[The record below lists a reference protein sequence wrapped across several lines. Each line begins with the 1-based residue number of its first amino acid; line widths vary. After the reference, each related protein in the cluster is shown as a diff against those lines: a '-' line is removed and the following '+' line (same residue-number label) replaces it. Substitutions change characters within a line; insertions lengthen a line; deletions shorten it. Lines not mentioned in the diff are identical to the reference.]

1 MHDDRR
7 FIEETFPVKAV
18 SQHAAKEK
26 NIRHGHISTLHIWWA
41 RRPLA
46 ASRATAYAA
55 LVPPPADAL
64 AWQTQSDFIA
74 DLSRWEHALNA
85 PLLER
90 ARRAIYAAHAERL
103 SAELGRPVSVD
114 DIEAGRVPPPRVLD
128 PFSGGGSYPLEA
140 LRLGCDAYA
149 NDYNPVA
156 ALILKAT
163 LEYPQRFGGNGLG
176 KRTRIDTDGTDRHGF
191 KKNIRDHPSDPCQS
205 VVYSDPCQSVVHP
218 ERLGQT
224 EMFSRDAPVNPLL
237 AAVKE
242 WGEWVLNEA
251 RRELAP
257 FYPSSGA
264 DPVVGYIWARTL
276 PCQNPACGVDIPL
289 MRQFWLAK
297 KDKKH
302 VALCIV
308 KRTQI
313 DTDVGNRTRIH
324 TDVTGEHGLGNRTR
338 IHTDVTDE
346 HGLRNKN
353 IREHPSDPC
362 QSVVHSDSVSESCQS
377 VVNLNR
383 TRMDTDATD
392 EHGSHKNI
400 REHPSDPCKS
410 VVYPNPVAF
419 EIVGNGYAPWPPGFD
434 PERGTVKGAV
444 VTCPVCGA
452 TIDAATT
459 RRLFRAGRA
468 GQRMVA
474 VVEAGKGGKTYRLP
488 TDADLDACRAA
499 AAALDAA
506 CERLRAAWGMEPV
519 PDEPIPTT
527 ELRRISVPLFGLEKW
542 CDLFN
547 PRQALALI
555 TFVDAVRR
563 AHAQMLAQGYPED
576 FAKAVVTYLGMA
588 LSRLVDKNSVL
599 CRVIVQTEAIGFT
612 FARQALPMLWDYIEM
627 NPLEHASG
635 WEETL
640 GNVMSNLDHL
650 TRIPPLPGGERAQT
664 QTDGTESRG
673 LIRDHPSNPWQS
685 VVAAHPRQSVVH
697 SVTHASATRLPY
709 PDGFFDAVL
718 TDPPYYDSVPYSHLS
733 DFFYVWLKRTVGHLY
748 PDLFVTPLSPKNEEI
763 VQDRQHTL
771 SRSTKDKAF
780 FERNLTL
787 AFREIYRVLK
797 PGGIAVVVYAHKST
811 AGWETVINALL
822 DSGLVVNAAWPL
834 NTEMQSRLLANET
847 AALASSI
854 YIVARKAARRA
865 TGFVNEVRAELRR
878 VMHRKLDRLWAE
890 GVGGTDFFI
899 AAIGAGIEVFGAYEQ
914 VIDYE
919 GHVIRADRLLDEV
932 RALATDF
939 AVQRI
944 LQNGFA
950 AEISPLT
957 RLYLLWRWNYKE
969 APLPFDEA
977 RKLAQSCG
985 LDIAET
991 WSKHGAVR
999 KQKEFVRLL
1008 GPHERRLEELDDP
1021 RDLVDALHRALLL
1034 WEKGKR
1040 ADLVQTLVVGGRSEV
1055 FYRVAQ
1061 AISETLPVESREKKL
1076 LDGFLAGRERL
1087 RAEVEQAAAQMRMD
1101 LE

>member
-1 MHDDRR
+1 VDIRGFNSLRSRLMRDDRR

-18 SQHAAKEK
+18 SRHAAKEK

-64 AWQTQSDFIA
+64 AWQTQSEFIA
-74 DLSRWEHALNA
+74 DLSRWEHALDA

-205 VVYSDPCQSVVHP
+205 VVHTDPCQSVVHP
-218 ERLGQT
+218 ESFGQT
-224 EMFSRDAPVNPLL
+224 EMFSRDAPGNPLL
-237 AAVKE
+237 AAVKQ
-242 WGEWVLNEA
+242 WGEWVLHEA
-251 RRELAP
+251 RKELAP

-264 DPVVGYIWARTL
+264 ATVVGYIWARTL
-276 PCQNPACGVDIPL
+276 PCQNPSCGVDIPL

-297 KDKKH
+297 KDRKQ

-362 QSVVHSDSVSESCQS
+362 QSVVHD
-377 VVNLNR
+377 
-383 TRMDTDATD
+383 D
-392 EHGSHKNI
+392 
-400 REHPSDPCKS
+400 
-410 VVYPNPVAF
+410 PVAF
-419 EIVGNGYAPWPPGFD
+419 TIVGEGYAPWPPGFD

-499 AAALDAA
+499 VAALDAA

-519 PDEPIPTT
+519 PDEPTPEGKGSGAERAFSI
-527 ELRRISVPLFGLEKW
+527 RNYGLNTW
-542 CDLFN
+542 GDLFN

-555 TFVDAVRR
+555 TFADAVRR
-563 AHAQMLAQGYPED
+563 AHAQMLACGYPQE
-576 FAKAVVTYLGMA
+576 FATAVATYLGLVISRMA
-588 LSRLVDKNSVL
+588 DFETTI
-599 CRVIVQTEAIGFT
+599 CRWHPQWEFIPNT
-612 FARQALPMLWDYIEM
+612 FARQALPMAWDYAELVPLSPVLTGTFTSMFGQVIE
-627 NPLEHASG
+627 
-635 WEETL
+635 T
-640 GNVMSNLDHL
+640 LDHL
-650 TRIPPLPGGERAQT
+650 TRIPPLPGRGRAQT

-718 TDPPYYDSVPYSHLS
+718 TDPPYYDNVPYSYLS
-733 DFFYVWLKRTVGHLY
+733 DFFYVWLKRSIGQLH
-748 PDLFVTPLSPKNEEI
+748 PDLFTTPLTPKAGEI
-763 VQDRQHTL
+763 VAYAHGEGGFEAGKR
-771 SRSTKDKAF
+771 F
-780 FERNLTL
+780 FEEQLAA
-787 AFREIYRVLK
+787 AFREMARVLK

-834 NTEMQSRLLANET
+834 NTEMQTRLRSNES

-865 TGFVNEVRAELRR
+865 TGFVNEVRAELRA

-890 GVGGTDFFI
+890 GVGGADFFI

-1021 RDLVDALHRALLL
+1021 RDLVDVLHRALLL

-1040 ADLVQTLVVGGRSEV
+1040 ADLVQTLVASGRSEV

>member
-1 MHDDRR
+1 VDIRGFNSLRSRLMHDDRR

-64 AWQTQSDFIA
+64 AWQTQSEFIA
-74 DLSRWEHALNA
+74 DLSRWERALDA
-85 PLLER
+85 PLLQR

-205 VVYSDPCQSVVHP
+205 VVHTDPCQSVVHP

-224 EMFSRDAPVNPLL
+224 EMFSRDAPGNPLP

-297 KDKKH
+297 KEKKN

-346 HGLRNKN
+346 HGLSNKN

-362 QSVVHSDSVSESCQS
+362 QSVVHYDQ
-377 VVNLNR
+377 
-383 TRMDTDATD
+383 
-392 EHGSHKNI
+392 
-400 REHPSDPCKS
+400 
-410 VVYPNPVAF
+410 VAF
-419 EIVGNGYAPWPPGFD
+419 EIVGDGYAPWPPGFD

-488 TDADLDACRAA
+488 TDADLDAYRAA
-499 AAALDAA
+499 VAALDVK
-506 CERLRAAWGMEPV
+506 CTQLRAAWGMEPV
-519 PDEPIPTT
+519 PDEPISEQRPSPNA
-527 ELRRISVPLFGLEKW
+527 RGLSAVTRYGLLTW
-542 CDLFN
+542 GDLFN

-576 FAKAVVTYLGMA
+576 FAKAVVTYLGLA
-588 LSRLVDKNSVL
+588 VNKLATYSCNLVRWRGDVLSFERAFD
-599 CRVIVQTEAIGFT
+599 
-612 FARQALPMLWDYIEM
+612 RQALPMVWDYGEI
-627 NPLEHASG
+627 NPFSG
-635 WEETL
+635 ARGEWDVSGICL
-640 GNVMSNLDHL
+640 VLDHL
-650 TRIPPLPGGERAQT
+650 TRMPPLPGGGRAQT

-865 TGFVNEVRAELRR
+865 TGFVNEVRAELRA

-890 GVGGTDFFI
+890 GVGGADFFI

-1021 RDLVDALHRALLL
+1021 RDLVDVLHRALLL

-1040 ADLVQTLVVGGRSEV
+1040 ADLVQTLVASGRSEV